1 MTKNN
6 RTDREEYDCECVDCG
21 HKETSESH
29 CQDIT
34 CSECGGK
41 MRRASRPG
49 VGRKFFVH
57 NSIVDPRE
65 PRWSSIDQRKLP
77 ELAFVD
83 KQFPHHWV
91 KGGKVTGRSDNSGK
105 YNSGELFLS
114 KSGLI
119 EALSKAGNN
128 NEHLNQHK
136 KEIGLDKELEMKRN
150 NFRAR
155 ETNLGDLGF
164 DITRNNQLAA
174 DDSDGDRISTEIVS
188 QEYRSGE
195 NLSDHEMDSINR
207 ISKDTLNHEDV
218 FIFPMWIS
226 NELRDAYSTRM
237 TRSSLDNFVSDLQSG
252 RALQLAHGGGMF
264 GGGALDMPIG
274 SSFMGE
280 LTTREGYEGL
290 HVLGHYYI
298 LRGLNTGL
306 GNMTTDDIEKNIR
319 GGVYR
324 RGSIGF
330 SIAPMEGRAAGTYIC
345 SICRNDIISGDCPH
359 LPGIEYETE
368 DGEKV
373 LCVAEVNGAGM
384 RESSLVPMNAAQGTV
399 VNKARAFAADGKLSE
414 KNALALEY
422 VYGTRVLNKTPKI
435 PTPPVVNDPEGNP
448 KREEKKTMEE
458 LAKFI
463 RGLSDIFPTLKLEDR
478 KVDGAEDV
486 EAVRQEIADALATLK
501 VDISDKLAL
510 VDSIPEELRSAEA
523 IATLTVEAEAGRTY
537 KSDLVETAIKEGVR
551 ANGNEFDEKHWR
563 AYLDEQTDLAVIK
576 ASIDSFRKA
585 ADAKLVAGQETRTED
600 DIPTSTAKI
609 AIVPAEAYK
618 VG

>member
-174 DDSDGDRISTEIVS
+174 DDSDGDPYQPR
-188 QEYRSGE
+188 
-195 NLSDHEMDSINR
+195 
-207 ISKDTLNHEDV
+207 
-218 FIFPMWIS
+218 
-226 NELRDAYSTRM
+226 
-237 TRSSLDNFVSDLQSG
+237 
-252 RALQLAHGGGMF
+252 
-264 GGGALDMPIG
+264 
-274 SSFMGE
+274 
-280 LTTREGYEGL
+280 
-290 HVLGHYYI
+290 
-298 LRGLNTGL
+298 
-306 GNMTTDDIEKNIR
+306 
-319 GGVYR
+319 
-324 RGSIGF
+324 
-330 SIAPMEGRAAGTYIC
+330 
-345 SICRNDIISGDCPH
+345 
-359 LPGIEYETE
+359 
-368 DGEKV
+368 
-373 LCVAEVNGAGM
+373 
-384 RESSLVPMNAAQGTV
+384 
-399 VNKARAFAADGKLSE
+399 
-414 KNALALEY
+414 
-422 VYGTRVLNKTPKI
+422 
-435 PTPPVVNDPEGNP
+435 
-448 KREEKKTMEE
+448 
-458 LAKFI
+458 
-463 RGLSDIFPTLKLEDR
+463 
-478 KVDGAEDV
+478 
-486 EAVRQEIADALATLK
+486 
-501 VDISDKLAL
+501 
-510 VDSIPEELRSAEA
+510 
-523 IATLTVEAEAGRTY
+523 
-537 KSDLVETAIKEGVR
+537 
-551 ANGNEFDEKHWR
+551 
-563 AYLDEQTDLAVIK
+563 
-576 ASIDSFRKA
+576 
-585 ADAKLVAGQETRTED
+585 
-600 DIPTSTAKI
+600 
-609 AIVPAEAYK
+609 
-618 VG
+618 

>member
-1 MTKNN
+1 
-6 RTDREEYDCECVDCG
+6 
-21 HKETSESH
+21 
-29 CQDIT
+29 
-34 CSECGGK
+34 
-41 MRRASRPG
+41 MRRVGRPG
-49 VGRKFFVH
+49 VGRELFVH
-57 NSIVDPRE
+57 NSTVDPRE

-77 ELAFVD
+77 EKAFVD
-83 KQFPHHWV
+83 GQFPHHWV
-91 KGGKVTGRSDNSGK
+91 KGGKVTGRNDDAGK

-119 EALSKAGNN
+119 EALAKAGDN

-136 KEIGLDKELEMKRN
+136 LEIGLDKELEMKRN

-164 DITRNNQLAA
+164 DITRNNRLAVNDA
-174 DDSDGDRISTEIVS
+174 DGDGDRVSTEIVN
-188 QEYRSGE
+188 QDCRSGE
-195 NLSDHEMDSINR
+195 NLSDHEMDAINR
-207 ISKDTLNHEDV
+207 ISKDTLNREDV

-274 SSFMGE
+274 SSFGGE
-280 LTTREGYEGL
+280 LTPREGYEGL

-298 LRGLNTGL
+298 LRGMNTGL

-330 SIAPMEGRAAGTYIC
+330 SIAPMEGRSAGTYIC
-345 SICRNDIISGDCPH
+345 SICREDIISGDCPH
-359 LPGIEYETE
+359 LPGIEYESE
-368 DGEKV
+368 DGNKV

-399 VNKARAFAADGKLSE
+399 VNKARTFAAEGKLSD

-435 PTPPVVNDPEGNP
+435 PTPPVIEDPEGNP
-448 KREEKKTMEE
+448 KREEKKTMEKLVE
-458 LAKFI
+458 FI
-463 RGLSDIFPTLKLEDR
+463 RGLSDMFPTLKLTDR
-478 KVDGAEDV
+478 KVEGAEDV
-486 EAVRQEIADALATLK
+486 DAVRQEIADALVALK
-501 VDISDKLAL
+501 ADVSDKLAL
-510 VDSIPEELRSAEA
+510 VESIPEELRSEEA
-523 IATLTVEAEAGRTY
+523 IAQLSVEAEAGRTY

-563 AYLDEQTDLAVIK
+563 AFLAEQTDLKVIQ
-576 ASIDSFRKA
+576 ASIASFTKT
-585 ADAKLVAGQETRTED
+585 ADAKLSPGRETRTED
-600 DIPTSTAKI
+600 DVPTSTAKI
-609 AIVPAEAYK
+609 AVVPEEAYH
-618 VG
+618 VGR